1 MTMTSKIT
9 KAWQPGDFPM
19 RESDWLLTQS
29 DLQIAEEVMREL
41 SSTTNWTVVGNI
53 RTDWPARRLRRRR
66 GLKVEEVRVLLSE
79 PFELPEHRAYFVD
92 RVSVV
97 GLGPCR
103 RERNHIRGARFSA
116 AEVSDRA
123 LVRDRV
129 LRMVESV

>member
-1 MTMTSKIT
+1 MTSKLT

-29 DLQIAEEVMREL
+29 DLQIAEQVMREL
-41 SSTTNWTVVGNI
+41 SSATNWTVIGNI

-66 GLKVEEVRVLLSE
+66 GLKVEEIRVLLSE
-79 PFELPEHRAYFVD
+79 PFELPENRAYFVD

-97 GLGPCR
+97 GFGPWR
-103 RERNHIRGARFSA
+103 RERKYVKGSRFSA
-116 AEVSDRA
+116 AEVSDPE

-129 LRMVESV
+129 LRMIESG